1 MCTLHLAG
9 APHALNHE
17 KETPKSMAS
26 NEYVQKYYDSLITSY
41 DLLVDAVAKANERGI
56 KVSKQ
61 FATDVAKGQ
70 REALELGRKLAGEPS
85 DLGQFYTAVLEATT
99 AAQGRAL
106 AFTQTAYQE
115 ALGASGEARET
126 VEKLVKANQDTA
138 RAAVEVARTW
148 ATVNPVVDMV
158 KKGFEAMQP
167 VAAKPAKKEKAAV

>member
-1 MCTLHLAG
+1 
-9 APHALNHE
+9 
-17 KETPKSMAS
+17 MAS
-26 NEYVQKYYDSLITSY
+26 NEYVQKYYDSLIASY
-41 DLLVDAVAKANERGI
+41 DLLVDAVAKANDRGI

-70 REALELGRKLAGEPS
+70 REALELGKKLAGEPS

-106 AFTQTAYQE
+106 AFTQTAYSE
-115 ALGASGEARET
+115 ALGASGEARDT

-138 RAAVEVARTW
+138 KAAVEVARTW
-148 ATVNPVVDMV
+148 TTTNPVVDMV

-167 VAAKPAKKEKAAV
+167 ATAKTAKKEKAAV

>member
-1 MCTLHLAG
+1 
-9 APHALNHE
+9 
-17 KETPKSMAS
+17 MAS
-26 NEYVQKYYDSLITSY
+26 NEYVQKYYDSLIASY
-41 DLLVDAVAKANERGI
+41 DLLVDAVAKANDRGI

-106 AFTQTAYQE
+106 AFTQTAYSE
-115 ALGASGEARET
+115 ALGASGEARDT
-126 VEKLVKANQDTA
+126 VEKLVRANQDTA
-138 RAAVEVARTW
+138 KAAVEVARTW
-148 ATVNPVVDMV
+148 ATANPMVDMV

-167 VAAKPAKKEKAAV
+167 ATKTAKKEKAAV